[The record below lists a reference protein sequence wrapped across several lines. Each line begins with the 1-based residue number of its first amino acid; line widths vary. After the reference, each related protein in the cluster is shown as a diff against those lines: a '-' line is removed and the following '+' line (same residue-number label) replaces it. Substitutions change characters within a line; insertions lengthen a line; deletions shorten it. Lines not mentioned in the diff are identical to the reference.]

1 MASIRSYAL
10 PLFAALAFH
19 AGVGLV
25 FVRGFTASEDIAQVI
40 TPKVVNATLMVVEP
54 PAQNKRPPAP
64 AKPAPAAP
72 VANKP
77 SAAERKRLVEEQLA
91 AEQAKRAEQVAKDR
105 AEAQRQKQRQKEL
118 EAQRRRERLAALG
131 DLADDSLQQS
141 LEAEAE
147 QIQDNDV
154 QQQVQTFQ
162 AGIYDLVR
170 KNWSRPPSARNGM
183 QVRFLVELIPT
194 GELLSVTLVDSSGSA
209 AFDRSA
215 EQAIRRARR
224 FDVPQ
229 DNSVFEANF
238 RRFYFLFRPEDLL
251 R

>member
-1 MASIRSYAL
+1 MALIRSYAL

-105 AEAQRQKQRQKEL
+105 AEALRQKQRQKEL

>member
-1 MASIRSYAL
+1 MALIRSYAL

-105 AEAQRQKQRQKEL
+105 AEAQRQKQRQKKL

-183 QVRFLVELIPT
+183 KVRFLVELIPT

>member
-1 MASIRSYAL
+1 VALIRSYAL

-162 AGIYDLVR
+162 AWHL
-170 KNWSRPPSARNGM
+170 
-183 QVRFLVELIPT
+183 
-194 GELLSVTLVDSSGSA
+194 
-209 AFDRSA
+209 RSCA
-215 EQAIRRARR
+215 
-224 FDVPQ
+224 
-229 DNSVFEANF
+229 
-238 RRFYFLFRPEDLL
+238 
-251 R
+251 

>member
-1 MASIRSYAL
+1 MALIRSYAL

-105 AEAQRQKQRQKEL
+105 AEAQRQKQRQKKL

>member
-1 MASIRSYAL
+1 MALIRSYAL
-10 PLFAALAFH
+10 PLLAALLFH
-19 AGVGLV
+19 AGVGLI
-25 FVRGFTASEDIAQVI
+25 FVRGFTASEDITQVI

-54 PAQNKRPPAP
+54 PAPKKRPPAP
-64 AKPAPAAP
+64 AKPAPTAP
-72 VANKP
+72 VSNK
-77 SAAERKRLVEEQLA
+77 SRAAEKNRLAEERRA
-91 AEQAKRAEQVAKDR
+91 AEQARQAAQATKDR

-141 LEAEAE
+141 LDAEAE

-154 QQQVQTFQ
+154 QEQVQTFQ

-194 GELLSVTLVDSSGSA
+194 GELLSVTLVDGSGSA

-224 FDVPQ
+224 FVVPE

>member
-1 MASIRSYAL
+1 MALIRSYAL

-77 SAAERKRLVEEQLA
+77 RAAERKRLVEEQLA

-105 AEAQRQKQRQKEL
+105 AEAQRQKQRQKKL